1 VSDSSRDVG
10 GREMGQLEKR
20 NEGTAMK
27 IWFVFWLLNLPLAI
41 LLLAYLGLLLD
52 LIAYPHHSEE

>member
-1 VSDSSRDVG
+1 M
-10 GREMGQLEKR
+10 GRLEKR